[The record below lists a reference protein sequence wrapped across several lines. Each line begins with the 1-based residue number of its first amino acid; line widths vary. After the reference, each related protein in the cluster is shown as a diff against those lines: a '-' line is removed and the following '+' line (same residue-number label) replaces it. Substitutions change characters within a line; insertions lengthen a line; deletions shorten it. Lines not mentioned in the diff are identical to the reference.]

1 MVRFDP
7 PDPFDDETPAADPLG
22 EAPVAVPRRRSRRLA
37 APSSAPVEPI
47 AGKNVSEMGAAADKT
62 RCRPGRQLRRGF
74 LRRRRARPVGQILRA
89 DPPFAG
95 ALRQRLA
102 LRAAT
107 ACAALARHRED
118 SYALRDAEHLSSN
131 AGGNAPTS
139 PAGRIHRLWR
149 LFGARPMR
157 LDAPTLRAAAD
168 FLDLPGDM
176 SFAGVADAL
185 RDIVAGAEHPLAAAT
200 GASAAAMKLLAGAPP
215 TGADVSSAGNKPHA
229 EIFALWLSDL
239 ALAQRLRWD
248 APVPL
253 LATAIAHAS
262 LRRGPNGKRPRPADP
277 DWVDAAAGA
286 YAMAA
291 QEAYALAGELARA
304 GEKLLA
310 AQPKLRAKSAGRVI
324 ELLLSDDAV
333 SPAQAAKA
341 ARLSDRA
348 ARRLFDRLIELGA
361 VRELSGRSNF
371 RLYGL

>member
-1 MVRFDP
+1 MVRFDSA
-7 PDPFDDETPAADPLG
+7 DPFDDETPAADLG
-22 EAPVAVPRRRSRRLA
+22 GETFVARRKRRAHRSA
-37 APSSAPVEPI
+37 GPSSSPVNPLLEQAFP
-47 AGKNVSEMGAAADKT
+47 SW
-62 RCRPGRQLRRGF
+62 
-74 LRRRRARPVGQILRA
+74 ARPPKQSAVGADAGYEAAFRAGAGLALLDQIVRL
-89 DPPFAG
+89 DPQFAG

-102 LRAAT
+102 LGSAT

-118 SYALRDAEHLSSN
+118 SAALRDAEHLSPN

-139 PAGRIHRLWR
+139 PAGRVHRLWR
-149 LFGARPMR
+149 GFAARPAGFDQQILR
-157 LDAPTLRAAAD
+157 RAADLLELPRDLD
-168 FLDLPGDM
+168 FEALAEALRDV
-176 SFAGVADAL
+176 VADA
-185 RDIVAGAEHPLAAAT
+185 GTPLAAAA

-215 TGADVSSAGNKPHA
+215 TGADVSSAGNRPHA
-229 EIFALWLSDL
+229 EIFALWLADL
-239 ALAQRLRWD
+239 SLARRLGWD

-253 LATAIAHAS
+253 LATAIGHAS
-262 LRRGPNGKRPRPADP
+262 LRRGPSGKRPRPADP
-277 DWVDAAAGA
+277 DWVEAAAGA

-291 QEAYALAGELARA
+291 QEAYALASELARA

-333 SPAQAAKA
+333 SPARAAKA

>member
-1 MVRFDP
+1 MVRFDSA
-7 PDPFDDETPAADPLG
+7 DPFDDEIPAADPRG
-22 EAPVAVPRRRSRRLA
+22 EAPVATPRRRSRRRA
-37 APSSAPVEPI
+37 APRVAPVNP
-47 AGKNVSEMGAAADKT
+47 SELAY
-62 RCRPGRQLRRGF
+62 PSW
-74 LRRRRARPVGQILRA
+74 ARPPKEPAVDADAGFEAAFRAGAGLALLDQILRL

-118 SYALRDAEHLSSN
+118 SSALRDAEHLSPN

-139 PAGRIHRLWR
+139 SAGRIHRLWR
-149 LFGARPMR
+149 LFVLRPMR
-157 LDAPTLRAAAD
+157 LDAPSLRTAAD
-168 FLDLPGDM
+168 FLDLSDG
-176 SFAGVADAL
+176 SNFEGFADAL
-185 RDIVAGAEHPLAAAT
+185 RDIVAGAEHPLAAAV
-200 GASAAAMKLLAGAPP
+200 GASVTAMKLFRDAPP
-215 TGADVSSAGNKPHA
+215 TGADVSRAGNKPDV

-239 ALAQRLRWD
+239 ALARRLGWD

-253 LATAIAHAS
+253 LATAITHAS
-262 LRRGPNGKRPRPADP
+262 VRRGPSGKRPRPGDP
-277 DWVDAAAGA
+277 DWADALAGA

-291 QEAYALAGELARA
+291 QEAYALAGELARRSQ
-304 GEKLLA
+304 KLFA
-310 AQPKLRAKSAGRVI
+310 VQAKLRAKGAGRVV
-324 ELLLSDDAV
+324 ELLLGDDAV
-333 SPAQAAKA
+333 SPARAAKL